1 MGPENKPADR
11 FITRLASSLV
21 PVDAWG
27 EFRPGSRPAAVAA
40 VLYRRHGAWHV
51 PFVRRRA
58 DLADHPGQVALPGGG
73 VRPGEG
79 AWEAAAREVEE
90 EIGVPAA
97 ALTPLGAGP
106 PVYASVSNFSVVPFV
121 AWSPDPELAFEHD
134 PGELEGVMEIPLD
147 RLIDDRLWVAAS
159 EPWMGRYFLWDGS
172 PVWGLTERLL
182 LELLPRFRGALAEDR
197 SPGRPG
203 DPG

>member
-1 MGPENKPADR
+1 MAIPQHTQGMGLADKPSDQ
-11 FITRLASSLV
+11 FIAALEAQLL
-21 PVDAWG
+21 PLDGWG
-27 EFRPGSRPAAVAA
+27 TFRPGSRAAAVTA
-40 VLYRRHGAWHV
+40 VLYRHGGEWYV

-90 EIGVPAA
+90 EIGVPAD

-121 AWSPDPELAFEHD
+121 AWSPDPELAFAHD
-134 PGELEGVMEIPLD
+134 PGELEGVLEIPLE
-147 RLIDDRLWVAAS
+147 RLINDELWLQAAES
-159 EPWMGRYFLWDGS
+159 WMGRYFTWDGS
-172 PVWGLTERLL
+172 TVWGLTERLL
-182 LELLPRFRGALAEDR
+182 LELLPKFRQALAAR
-197 SPGRPG
+197 
-203 DPG
+203 